1 MPNKLATQSVKEIKL
16 VPIFK
21 KKSYK
26 KKGKNRTKDD
36 VCPDENGLSITIDGI
51 TFTIICKSEADQGP
65 YLFSNYP
72 DYCDVV
78 KMHELNR
85 CNPHGLINARDMVCF
100 TSSALPGVY
109 LYAYRSSSEL
119 GIWRL
124 AYVRNG
130 DCGLFKGDLDY
141 VQGTSIHHC
150 LMKLIDEN
158 WDRIPD
164 ATDFI
169 PPLDDAS
176 KPCHAYHQNER
187 GKLCLV
193 PPFITK
199 PGLFVTQN
207 RPEKDMIDD
216 PRRRITGNIF
226 DRTLERFDCGNKDTA
241 TIAQIW
247 GRLTQLGQRLQ
258 QIYELGTQKRSH
270 TYKFDE
276 DYANIHGT
284 VEVWSVELNSK
295 DRTTNSYTL
304 IYSCYTIRY
313 GTPSKTVKGA
323 YGIALLPKKYSVNN
337 YGIYT
342 QYVNA
347 NVFICKPFFYKS
359 MCHYKD
365 TAYTQL
371 LCHTTYLYVGF
382 IFDCWPYNQLCGGF
396 SYGSEE
402 LQTLIQTISEGSNQ
416 NRLLTLFQDEPLI
429 SNPEVEAT
437 IEATSTD
444 LIRSISFNGE
454 LIGQYVGRVLSFGG
468 NKSHKKGKTQKK
480 RTKRTKRKT
489 QKRRPY
495 SIFRSNK

>member
-1 MPNKLATQSVKEIKL
+1 MPKRTTEEALSDCEFF
-16 VPIFK
+16 P
-21 KKSYK
+21 
-26 KKGKNRTKDD
+26 KNLEVR
-36 VCPDENGLSITIDGI
+36 IGI
-51 TFTIICKSEADQGP
+51 TRFTIICKSVADQGP
-65 YLFSNYP
+65 YLFSNNP

-85 CNPHGLINARDMVCF
+85 CNPRGLINARDMVCF

-158 WDRIPD
+158 WDSIPL
-164 ATDFI
+164 ARDFI
-169 PPLDDAS
+169 PRLVDAS
-176 KPCHAYHQNER
+176 KPCHAYHQDGQGN
-187 GKLCLV
+187 LCLV

-199 PGLFVTQN
+199 PGLFGITD
-207 RPEKDMIDD
+207 RPEKSMIDD
-216 PRRRITGNIF
+216 PRRRITGSIF
-226 DRTLERFDCGNKDTA
+226 DTTLQRFDCGNKDTA
-241 TIAQIW
+241 TIADIW
-247 GRLTQLGQRLQ
+247 GKLR
-258 QIYELGTQKRSH
+258 ELGGILNRAFTLGTPEVKH
-270 TYKFDE
+270 TYNFDE
-276 DYANIHGT
+276 KYAKINGT
-284 VEVWSVELNSK
+284 ITVCSVELNSNQGNE
-295 DRTTNSYTL
+295 TSYTL
-304 IYSCYTIRY
+304 IYSCYDITY
-313 GTPSKTVKGA
+313 GNPKKRVKGA
-323 YGIALLPKKYSVNN
+323 YGIALLPKEYYVNK
-337 YGIYT
+337 YGIYER
-342 QYVNA
+342 YVNA

-396 SYGSEE
+396 SYHNPE
-402 LQTLIQTISEGSNQ
+402 LQKLIHTISEGSNKH
-416 NRLLTLFQDEPLI
+416 RLLTLFQDKPLI
-429 SNPEVEAT
+429 SNPEVAREVEN
-437 IEATSTD
+437 IEATSKTS
-444 LIRSISFNGE
+444 IRSLSINDINIDNLAEMLGIDRSSS
-454 LIGQYVGRVLSFGG
+454 IGALVGPILNRTFSDGG
-468 NKSHKKGKTQKK
+468 NKSHRKGKSHKK

-489 QKRRPY
+489 QKRRSY

>member
-1 MPNKLATQSVKEIKL
+1 MPKRTTEEALSDCEFF
-16 VPIFK
+16 P
-21 KKSYK
+21 
-26 KKGKNRTKDD
+26 KNLEVRIG
-36 VCPDENGLSITIDGI
+36 NI

-65 YLFSNYP
+65 YLFSKAP

-78 KMHELNR
+78 KMHELNK
-85 CNPHGLINARDMVCF
+85 CNPRGLINARDMVCF
-100 TSSALPGVY
+100 TSSELPGVY

-169 PPLDDAS
+169 PPLVDAR
-176 KPCHAYHQNER
+176 KPCHAYHQN
-187 GKLCLV
+187 GQGNLCLV

-199 PGLFVTQN
+199 PGFVGTQN

-216 PRRRITGNIF
+216 HRRRITGSIF
-226 DRTLERFDCGNKDTA
+226 DRGLLGFDCGNRDTA

-247 GRLTQLGQRLQ
+247 GQLRK
-258 QIYELGTQKRSH
+258 LGTHLQTVFTLGTPEVKH

-276 DYANIHGT
+276 KYAKINGT
-284 VEVWSVELNSK
+284 ITVCSVELNS
-295 DRTTNSYTL
+295 NQGNEQSYTL
-304 IYSCYTIRY
+304 IYSCYTITY
-313 GTPSKTVKGA
+313 GNPKKIVKGA
-323 YGIALLPKKYSVNN
+323 YGIALLPKEYYVNK
-337 YGIYT
+337 YGIYER
-342 QYVNA
+342 YVNA

-396 SYGSEE
+396 SYDNSE
-402 LQTLIQTISEGSNQ
+402 LQLLIQTISDIRNQ
-416 NRLLTLFQDEPLI
+416 TSLLTLFQDKPLI
-429 SNPEVEAT
+429 SNPEVAREVEN
-437 IEATSTD
+437 IEAMRPTS
-444 LIRSISFNGE
+444 IRSLSINDINIDNLAEMLGIHRSSS
-454 LIGQYVGRVLSFGG
+454 IGALVGKVLNRTFSDGG
-468 NKSHKKGKTQKK
+468 NKSHRKGKSHKK